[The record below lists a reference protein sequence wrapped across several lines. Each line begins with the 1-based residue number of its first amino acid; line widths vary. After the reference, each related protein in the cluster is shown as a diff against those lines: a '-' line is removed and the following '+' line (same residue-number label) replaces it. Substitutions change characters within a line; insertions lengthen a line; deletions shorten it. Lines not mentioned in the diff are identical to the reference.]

1 MKNAIRRNITSG
13 SSEIKKAFSGLWK
26 YSKYAMVKAELG
38 ERANLASEF
47 AITDENIKKEIAKQ
61 KNWTAP
67 RMDGIQ
73 NFW

>member
-1 MKNAIRRNITSG
+1 
-13 SSEIKKAFSGLWK
+13 
-26 YSKYAMVKAELG
+26 MVKAELG

-47 AITDENIKKEIAKQ
+47 AITDENMNKEIAKQ